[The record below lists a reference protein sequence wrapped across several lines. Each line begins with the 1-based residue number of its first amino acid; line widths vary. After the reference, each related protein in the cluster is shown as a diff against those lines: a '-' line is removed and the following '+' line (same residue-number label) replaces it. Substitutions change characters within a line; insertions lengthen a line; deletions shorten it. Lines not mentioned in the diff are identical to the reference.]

1 MRTRML
7 LLVLAIVLVA
17 GFAAQNWAE
26 INRSTL
32 LNFGILQAEAPLA
45 LILLTLLGLT
55 ALVALAGM
63 ASMRTRSLV
72 ENRQHA
78 KELHA
83 QRELADRAEASR
95 FTELRTALENHLR
108 ESRQRETI
116 ANTELEKTMAQHQRE
131 LRNQLEQMY
140 HLLTTRLGELERRL
154 DGGRQIPRVE
164 RADTVVGHPDTIVPG
179 REYEDPPRAGEP
191 VVGEGRTHTHH
202 RV

>member
-26 INRSTL
+26 ITRSSL
-32 LNFGILQAEAPLA
+32 LNFGILQAEAPLG

-72 ENRQHA
+72 ETRQHV

-83 QRELADRAEASR
+83 QRELADKAEASR
-95 FTELRTALENHLR
+95 FTELRTTLESHLR
-108 ESRQRETI
+108 DSRQRETI
-116 ANTELEKTMAQHQRE
+116 ANTEMEKSMAQHHRE

-140 HLLTTRLGELERRL
+140 HLLTNRLGELERRL
-154 DGGRQIPRVE
+154 DGRPAA
-164 RADTVVGHPDTIVPG
+164 RAEHSGVGHSDTVVPG
-179 REYEDPPRAGEP
+179 REYENPARAGEP
-191 VVGEGRTHTHH
+191 VVADVRPHH
-202 RV
+202 RI